1 MKKEYAELRRRPLL
15 TPLWL
20 AALAGLLLVGLATW
34 FVLSMTTTT
43 VIVVRHAEKELS
55 TISDPPLSQV
65 GEQRAELLARLFG
78 SREGSGRIA
87 AVFASDTR
95 RAQRTAE
102 PLAARL
108 GLQVKTVPGADVD
121 GLLRQISNDY
131 RGRNVLVVGH
141 SNSVPEIV
149 RRLSR
154 DGRVPPMSENDYG
167 TIYIVTVPTL
177 GRPSVLK
184 LTY

>member
-65 GEQRAELLARLFG
+65 GE
-78 SREGSGRIA
+78 
-87 AVFASDTR
+87 
-95 RAQRTAE
+95 
-102 PLAARL
+102 
-108 GLQVKTVPGADVD
+108 
-121 GLLRQISNDY
+121 
-131 RGRNVLVVGH
+131 
-141 SNSVPEIV
+141 
-149 RRLSR
+149 
-154 DGRVPPMSENDYG
+154 
-167 TIYIVTVPTL
+167 
-177 GRPSVLK
+177 
-184 LTY
+184 